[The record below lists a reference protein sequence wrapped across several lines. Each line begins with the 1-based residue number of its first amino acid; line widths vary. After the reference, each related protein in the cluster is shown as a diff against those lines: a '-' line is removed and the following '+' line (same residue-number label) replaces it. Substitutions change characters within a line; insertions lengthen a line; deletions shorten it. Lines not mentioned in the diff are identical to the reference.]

1 MMATPAPPILVERMQ
16 SVQKKEEI
24 LFANASLDFQGWLST
39 CARDP
44 PNQLENRDQ
53 LFSKVPAT
61 RFVCSPQLMQKT
73 PKDTTATA
81 LETGG
86 SLGNT
91 KSQAAMMEEP
101 STSNVTHSDLREIQ
115 HNQQFW
121 PLMAAVHGYLA
132 SALES
137 VGGGMSVTR

>member
-24 LFANASLDFQGWLST
+24 LFANVNLDFQGSLPT
-39 CARDP
+39 YARDP
-44 PNQLENRDQ
+44 PNQLEDQ
-53 LFSKVPAT
+53 DQSSLKVPAT
-61 RFVCSPQLMQKT
+61 RSVCSQLMQKAQ
-73 PKDTTATA
+73 KDTTVIA
-81 LETGG
+81 LGTDG

-101 STSNVTHSDLREIQ
+101 FTSNVTHSDLREIQ

-121 PLMAAVHGYLA
+121 PLTAGVHGYLD
-132 SALES
+132 SALEN
-137 VGGGMSVTR
+137 VGDGM

>member
-44 PNQLENRDQ
+44 PNQLEDQ
-53 LFSKVPAT
+53 DQSSLKVPAT
-61 RFVCSPQLMQKT
+61 RSVCSQLMQKAQ
-73 PKDTTATA
+73 KDTTVIA
-81 LETGG
+81 LGTDG

-101 STSNVTHSDLREIQ
+101 FTSNVTHSDLREIQ

-121 PLMAAVHGYLA
+121 PLMAEAHGCLG
-132 SALES
+132 SALGN
-137 VGGGMSVTR
+137 VGDGM

>member
-44 PNQLENRDQ
+44 PNQQENQDQ
-53 LFSKVPAT
+53 LFLKVLAT
-61 RFVCSPQLMQKT
+61 RSVCSQLMQKAQ
-73 PKDTTATA
+73 KDTTVIA

-91 KSQAAMMEEP
+91 KSPAATMEEP
-101 STSNVTHSDLREIQ
+101 ITRNVTHSDLR
-115 HNQQFW
+115 
-121 PLMAAVHGYLA
+121 
-132 SALES
+132 
-137 VGGGMSVTR
+137 

>member
-16 SVQKKEEI
+16 SVGKKEEI

-39 CARDP
+39 CARFP
-44 PNQLENRDQ
+44 PNQQEKQDP
-53 LFSKVPAT
+53 LFLKAPAT
-61 RFVCSPQLMQKT
+61 RSVCSQLMQKAQ
-73 PKDTTATA
+73 KDTSVIA
-81 LETGG
+81 LGTGG

-91 KSQAAMMEEP
+91 KSQAATMEEP
-101 STSNVTHSDLREIQ
+101 FTSNVTHSDLREIQ

-121 PLMAAVHGYLA
+121 PLMAEVHGYLA

-137 VGGGMSVTR
+137 VGDGM

>member
-44 PNQLENRDQ
+44 PNQQENQDQ
-53 LFSKVPAT
+53 LFLKVLAT
-61 RFVCSPQLMQKT
+61 RSVCSQLMQKAQ
-73 PKDTTATA
+73 KDTTVIA

-121 PLMAAVHGYLA
+121 PLMAEVHGYLA

-137 VGGGMSVTR
+137 VGDGM